1 MLWQSRLVAP
11 LRRRSFPSTRHQLNL
26 GLVQYFDIFCHKK
39 KIRQFF
45 WPHHMEYFFS
55 KILKSWICPWFEEW
69 SYFPWI
75 FRFICYK
82 LYLHFV
88 ETKNLRVDSPG
99 DLDFPQLE
107 NSLQVK
113 PFLLTPI
120 SLIRHK
126 KDKQTQ
132 NHTHNKNTKTCNQA
146 QAQTST
152 HTLFAIIHI
161 PPIYAVY
168 LM

>member
-1 MLWQSRLVAP
+1 MVWQRRLVAP

-26 GLVQYFDIFCHKK
+26 GLVQYFNIFCHK

-88 ETKNLRVDSPG
+88 ETKNLRVDSSG

-113 PFLLTPI
+113 PFLLPPI
-120 SLIRHK
+120 SLISRGGTRLPSECDYLPKYSSLWRLSIDNRHK
-126 KDKQTQ
+126 RE
-132 NHTHNKNTKTCNQA
+132 H
-146 QAQTST
+146 S
-152 HTLFAIIHI
+152 
-161 PPIYAVY
+161 AVDCAAKCH
-168 LM
+168 L